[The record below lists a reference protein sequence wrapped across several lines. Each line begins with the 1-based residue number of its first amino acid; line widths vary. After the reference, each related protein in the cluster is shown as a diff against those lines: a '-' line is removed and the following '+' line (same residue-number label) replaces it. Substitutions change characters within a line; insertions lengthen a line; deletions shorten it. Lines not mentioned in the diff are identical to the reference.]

1 MSRERKT
8 VERSLVRGVALAFA
22 IGTLLALTAAAS
34 PALAQKWQ
42 QLGPKQRYNAL
53 QNYYRHEQL
62 PQERRRDIE
71 KHYERWQGMS
81 ADERNR
87 IRQNYERFRQ
97 LPPKER
103 ERMQRKYEKWRR
115 EGGPSP

>member
-1 MSRERKT
+1 MSRGRKT
-8 VERSLVRGVALAFA
+8 VERSLVRAIALALA
-22 IGTLLALTAAAS
+22 IGASLALTAAAS
-34 PALAQKWQ
+34 PAHAQRWQ
-42 QLGPKQRYNAL
+42 QLGPKERYKAL

-62 PQERRRDIE
+62 PQERQRDIQ
-71 KHYERWQGMS
+71 KRYEHWQSMS
-81 ADERNR
+81 PDERNR

-115 EGGPSP
+115 QGAPPP

>member
-1 MSRERKT
+1 M
-8 VERSLVRGVALAFA
+8 RGIDLAFL
-22 IGTLLALTAAAS
+22 IGAVLGLAAAAL
-34 PALAQKWQ
+34 PARAQKWQ
-42 QLGPKQRYNAL
+42 QLGPKERYKAL

-62 PQERRRDIE
+62 PQERRHDIE
-71 KHYERWQGMS
+71 KRYERWQGMS

-97 LPPKER
+97 LPPQER

-115 EGGPSP
+115 GGEPPP